1 MARSR
6 RQQIQAAGAR
16 ARRGGGGGRGGA
28 VARFLRPHTGREAGR
43 VANSQAGT
51 EYNPS
56 IRELRGQAKGS
67 RKRARDIGSYF
78 NQLAGDYAKAQEQ
91 GNEAF
96 KTQQD
101 AVSKQLA
108 EASQRSQGSQQEIAA
123 KDVAFAKLLGGPV
136 DTQGAAR
143 IAAAGSAAERQRV
156 TLNELPAAEQ
166 ANFLAALGGRR
177 TAARLQGFEERKG
190 ERARRD
196 KILSD
201 LSAVRKEK
209 GQAKVLAKEKI
220 READRAQSQAQKELA
235 LKKSE
240 AFTEKPYER
249 AIREQAQLGLQG
261 TMASAGA
268 QRASAKIYARA
279 DRRTAHA
286 TEAAARQAR
295 RGHEA
300 SARGQVQTAKTYG
313 KSGGSGGYNTRE
325 AQALLSS
332 AGKAF
337 KNPQAAVNYLVNRG
351 VKLAVARKAVHAAV
365 GGGGGGKRRRG
376 TGTAQGGVHR

>member
-1 MARSR
+1 
-6 RQQIQAAGAR
+6 
-16 ARRGGGGGRGGA
+16 
-28 VARFLRPHTGREAGR
+28 

-67 RKRARDIGSYF
+67 RKRQRDIRSYF
-78 NQLAGDYAKAQEQ
+78 NQLAGDYAQAQEQ

-123 KDVAFAKLLGGPV
+123 KDVAFAKLLGGPI
-136 DTQGAAR
+136 DTEGAAR
-143 IAAAGSAAERQRV
+143 ISAAGSAAERQRV
-156 TLNELPAAEQ
+156 TLNQLPAAEQ
-166 ANFLAALGGRR
+166 ANFIAALGGRR
-177 TAARLQGFEERKG
+177 TAARLLGFEERKG
-190 ERARRD
+190 EQDRRQ

-201 LSAVRKEK
+201 LGAVRKEK

-220 READRAQSQAQKELA
+220 READRAQSQANRELA
-235 LKKSE
+235 LKKNE

-261 TMASAGA
+261 TLASAGA
-268 QRASAKIYARA
+268 QRASAKTYARA

-313 KSGGSGGYNTRE
+313 KSGSSGGYNTRE

-337 KNPQAAVNYLVNRG
+337 KSPQAAVNYLVNRG